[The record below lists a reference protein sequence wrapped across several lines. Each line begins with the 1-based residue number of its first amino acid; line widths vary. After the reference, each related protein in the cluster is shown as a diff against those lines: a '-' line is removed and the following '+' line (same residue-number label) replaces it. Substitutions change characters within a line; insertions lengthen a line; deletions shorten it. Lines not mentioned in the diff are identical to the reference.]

1 MVASNILK
9 AIQQMKLDIPSS
21 DYVEVKMEHLEEL
34 YSYIRQIERVSDGR
48 SKAIIKLNEKISL
61 MNCVTKDIIIKPKLD
76 TYM

>member
-1 MVASNILK
+1 MTASNILK

-34 YSYIRQIERVSDGR
+34 YLYIRQIEKVSDGR
-48 SKAIIKLNEKISL
+48 AKAINNLKDKISL
-61 MNCVTKDIIIKPKLD
+61 MNCVTKGCIIKPKLD